1 MYSVKVISTGSYTPS
16 KVVSNDDLTSIVET
30 SDEWI
35 TTRSGIKS
43 RRISTGENT
52 SEIAAKAALEA
63 LKEANLSSLDID
75 LLIVATTSPDSF
87 TPSTACIVQEIIGA
101 KNAVAFDISA
111 ACSGFIFALN
121 TATKFLKCGEGKRA
135 LVIGAEVL
143 SKIMDWTD
151 RSTCVL
157 FGDGAGAAIIES
169 SEEKEGILAT
179 DFGSDGTLG
188 SNLTT
193 GFFNAKNPFID
204 NYEEGQHYIKMN
216 GREIFKF
223 AVKIIPSSVNKVLEK
238 ANISLDEIKYIVPH
252 QANLRIVEAAAKRLD
267 VPMEKFFI
275 NLDKYGN
282 TSAATIPI
290 ALDELNKKGLLQK
303 GDKIVLVGFGGGLTW
318 GSALIE
324 W

>member
-1 MYSVKVISTGSYTPS
+1 MYSVKIKSTGSYTPS
-16 KVVSNDDLTSIVET
+16 KVVSNDDLKSIVET

-35 TTRSGIKS
+35 TTRTGIKS

-63 LKEANLSSLDID
+63 IKEANLSSLDID

-87 TPSTACIVQEIIGA
+87 TPSTACIVQDIIGA
-101 KNAVAFDISA
+101 KNAVAFDLSA

-121 TATKFLKCGEGKRA
+121 TAAKFLKCGEGKRA

-143 SKIMDWTD
+143 SKIMDWND

-169 SEEKEGILAT
+169 CEEEGGILAT

-193 GFFNAKNPFID
+193 GFFNAKNPFIND
-204 NYEEGQHYIKMN
+204 YEENDHYIKMN

-223 AVKIIPSSVNKVLEK
+223 AVKIIPNSVEKILDK
-238 ANISLDEIKYIVPH
+238 ANVSLDEIKYIVPH
-252 QANLRIVEAAAKRLD
+252 QANLRIIEAAAKRMNL
-267 VPMEKFFI
+267 PMDKFYI
-275 NLDKYGN
+275 NLDKYAN
-282 TSAATIPI
+282 TSAATIPL
-290 ALDELNKKGLLQK
+290 ALDELNKSGLIEK

-318 GSALIE
+318 GSVLIE

>member
-1 MYSVKVISTGSYTPS
+1 MYSIRIKSTGSYAPS
-16 KVVSNDDLTSIVET
+16 KVVANDELSTIVET

-35 TTRSGIKS
+35 STRTGIKE

-52 SEIAAKAALEA
+52 SQIAAKAALDA
-63 LKEANLSSLDID
+63 LKNANLSPLEID

-87 TPSTACIVQEIIGA
+87 TPSTSCLVQNLIGA

-143 SKIMDWTD
+143 SKIMNWSD
-151 RSTCVL
+151 RTTCVL
-157 FGDGAGAAIIES
+157 FGDGAGAAVIES
-169 SEEKEGILAT
+169 CEEDEGILAT
-179 DFGSDGTLG
+179 DFGSDGSLG
-188 SNLTT
+188 HNLTT
-193 GFFNAKNPFID
+193 GFFNVNNPFVED
-204 NYEEGQHYIKMN
+204 YEEEEHFIKMN

-223 AVKIIPSSVNKVLEK
+223 AVKVIPRSIDALLSKTNTKLE
-238 ANISLDEIKYIVPH
+238 EIKYIVPH
-252 QANLRIVEAAAKRLD
+252 QANLRIIESAAKKMNL
-267 VPMEKFFI
+267 PMDKFYI
-275 NLDKYGN
+275 NLDKYAN
-282 TSAATIPI
+282 TSAATIPL
-290 ALDELNKKGLLQK
+290 ALDELNKKELIKK

-318 GSALIE
+318 GSVLIK